1 MLHSSHEEACSVSGW
16 GWVGKKGEMES
27 KRARRDREGARK
39 HEKESETATE
49 YETGIDR
56 LSSCCATSRLIC
68 WRVSCG
74 ELAWGPESESHIEP
88 LPPYPSRLPE
98 DLKRKI
104 ERQQQETGRGTG
116 ISIMSVLIATQQI
129 DTAASS
135 NMVRN
140 FQWWAVLCYLSR
152 ETNSLPRALYLIRIS
167 EDIRWQWIYNLILKS
182 EGNRTVIAVHKVIMR
197 SAPQTEYHLSS
208 RWIAKACKIYG
219 MLICCSQWFWT
230 EKLSS
235 C

>member
-1 MLHSSHEEACSVSGW
+1 
-16 GWVGKKGEMES
+16 MES
-27 KRARRDREGARK
+27 KRARRDRERARK
-39 HEKESETATE
+39 REKESETATE

-74 ELAWGPESESHIEP
+74 ELAWGPESESP

-98 DLKRKI
+98 DLKRTI

-140 FQWWAVLCYLSR
+140 FQ
-152 ETNSLPRALYLIRIS
+152 
-167 EDIRWQWIYNLILKS
+167 
-182 EGNRTVIAVHKVIMR
+182 
-197 SAPQTEYHLSS
+197 
-208 RWIAKACKIYG
+208 
-219 MLICCSQWFWT
+219 
-230 EKLSS
+230 
-235 C
+235 